1 MFGYHGLCGL
11 LEEGAHGKSPKCLSG
26 NLGDFTKGSGRLKT
40 GKPIFRRPFMLSLL
54 SKLIHKIIEV
64 VMRFG
69 SCLNLLIDGLTNPP
83 TAQQRF
89 ENSSKPLRYFQ

>member
-1 MFGYHGLCGL
+1 MTLFLNGYVQAKLYLICDTQ
-11 LEEGAHGKSPKCLSG
+11 GK
-26 NLGDFTKGSGRLKT
+26 GRLKT
-40 GKPIFRRPFMLSLL
+40 GKPIFRRPFIPLL

-69 SCLNLLIDGLTNPP
+69 SCLSLFIDGLTNPP
-83 TAQQRF
+83 TALQRF